1 MGRMVNSRSSS
12 SRTIM
17 RSLLVRDDY
26 SLLKRVL
33 MEFGKLNE
41 ILL

>member
-1 MGRMVNSRSSS
+1 
-12 SRTIM
+12 
-17 RSLLVRDDY
+17 VRDDY

-41 ILL
+41 ILLSSYLGMDMLLIALLIG